1 MILGV
6 FSDHRVILKVKIG
19 FFAFL
24 QLLTLN
30 SSQMLQSASFLI
42 LSKPAGPLGHCYLE
56 ECPKKVI
63 FKHKMVTSTVG
74 KLQPESEGYPKNGP
88 VEKRYPT

>member
-1 MILGV
+1 MILGA

-19 FFAFL
+19 FLAFL

-30 SSQMLQSASFLI
+30 SSKMLQSASFLI
-42 LSKPAGPLGHCYLE
+42 PSKPARPLGHCYLE

-63 FKHKMVTSTVG
+63 FKHKMVTSTVWT
-74 KLQPESEGYPKNGP
+74 LQPENEGYPKNRP

>member
-6 FSDHRVILKVKIG
+6 FSEHRVILKVKIG

-24 QLLTLN
+24 QLLTMN
-30 SSQMLQSASFLI
+30 SSKMLQSASFLI
-42 LSKPAGPLGHCYLE
+42 LSKPGGPLGHWYLE

-74 KLQPESEGYPKNGP
+74 ALQPESEGYLKNGP

>member
-6 FSDHRVILKVKIG
+6 YFDHRVILKVKIA
-19 FFAFL
+19 FFAFF
-24 QLLTLN
+24 QLLTKN
-30 SSQMLQSASFLI
+30 SSKMLQPASFLI
-42 LSKPAGPLGHCYLE
+42 PSKPAGPLGPCYLE

-63 FKHKMVTSTVG
+63 FKHKMVTSAVG
-74 KLQPESEGYPKNGP
+74 TLQPENGGYPKNGP

>member
-1 MILGV
+1 
-6 FSDHRVILKVKIG
+6 
-19 FFAFL
+19 
-24 QLLTLN
+24 
-30 SSQMLQSASFLI
+30 MLQPASFLI
-42 LSKPAGPLGHCYLE
+42 PSKPAGPLGPCYLE

-74 KLQPESEGYPKNGP
+74 TLQPENGGYPKNGP